1 MGHKP
6 NPYFLSKE
14 KGLTTH
20 ESTLKVTMG
29 NGALEQLKNYKEGR
43 MAIVLDTYLLQSD
56 LLKRLTEDILAEKEY
71 KIICDVR
78 EEPSYEAIDPFIPVI
93 QEYAPR
99 YILAIGGGSTMDTA
113 KALWAFYECPEI
125 TWEKALKGLPTFPGK
140 AVLIAVPT
148 TSGTGAETTSA
159 AVYKKYDG
167 TKALWINKAIR
178 PMEAFLDY
186 SLLESIPQ
194 KVVVNAGIDALAHVV
209 GALSCEACNIMEHMI
224 STQVAVNILKALP
237 KSCKGDLQARAIMHV
252 CAHLAGDEIENAGGG
267 LEHKLDMFAKA
278 YHIPHGEVIGIFLP
292 YTMLY
297 LMRENHY
304 LDIAEQLG
312 MPGETSDEKQKALID
327 FIWKM
332 YDEIGMPKTLQ
343 EIGIS
348 EEEFMANIPT
358 YIEMV
363 KEIGHIYWIRG
374 FKGDDT
380 LEELYK
386 QAYYGL
392 TKGRRKEIK

>member
-6 NPYFLSKE
+6 NPYFLSE
-14 KGLTTH
+14 KKKLTAH

-29 NGALEQLKNYKEGR
+29 DGALEQLRNYDEGR
-43 MAIVLDTYLLQSD
+43 IAIVLDTYLLES
-56 LLKRLTEDILAEKEY
+56 DILKKLKEEILAGREY
-71 KIICDVR
+71 KIICDVK

-113 KALWAFYECPEI
+113 KALWSFYECPEL
-125 TWEKALKGLPTFPGK
+125 TWEKALKGLPAFPGK

-148 TSGTGAETTSA
+148 TSGTGAEATGA

-167 TKALWINKAIR
+167 TKALWIDKAIR
-178 PMEAFLDY
+178 PKEAFLDF
-186 SLLESIPQ
+186 SLLDSIPQ
-194 KVVVNAGIDALAHVV
+194 KVIVNAGVDALAHVV

-224 STQVAVNILKALP
+224 STQVAVSILKALP
-237 KSCKGDLQARAIMHV
+237 KSCRKDADARAVMHV

-278 YHIPHGEVIGIFLP
+278 YHLPHGEVIGIFLP

-297 LMRENHY
+297 LIREDHY

-312 MPGETSDEKQKALID
+312 MPGETPYEKQRALID

-332 YDEIGMPKTLQ
+332 YDEIELPKTLR
-343 EIGIS
+343 ETGIP
-348 EEEFMANIPT
+348 EEEFVAAIPS

-363 KEIGHIYWIRG
+363 KEIGHIYWIKG
-374 FKGDDT
+374 FQGDDT
-380 LEELYK
+380 LEGLYK

-392 TKGRRKEIK
+392 TE

>member
-6 NPYFLSKE
+6 NPYFLSE
-14 KGLTTH
+14 KKKLTAH

-29 NGALEQLKNYKEGR
+29 DGALEQLRNYDEGR
-43 MAIVLDTYLLQSD
+43 IAIVLDTYLLES
-56 LLKRLTEDILAEKEY
+56 DILKKLKEEILAGREY
-71 KIICDVR
+71 KIICDVK
-78 EEPSYEAIDPFIPVI
+78 EEPSYEAIDPFIPAI

-113 KALWAFYECPEI
+113 KALWSFYECPEL
-125 TWEKALKGLPTFPGK
+125 TWERALNGLPAFPGK

-148 TSGTGAETTSA
+148 TSGTGAEATGA

-167 TKALWINKAIR
+167 TKALWIDKAIR
-178 PMEAFLDY
+178 PKEAFLDF
-186 SLLESIPQ
+186 SLLDSIPQ
-194 KVVVNAGIDALAHVV
+194 KVIVNAGVDALAHVV

-224 STQVAVNILKALP
+224 STQVAVSILKALP
-237 KSCKGDLQARAIMHV
+237 KSCRKDADARAVMHV

-278 YHIPHGEVIGIFLP
+278 YHLPHGEVIGIFLP

-297 LMRENHY
+297 LIREDHY
-304 LDIAEQLG
+304 LDIAQQLG
-312 MPGETSDEKQKALID
+312 MPGETSYEKQRALID

-332 YDEIGMPKTLQ
+332 YDEIGLPKTLR
-343 EIGIS
+343 ETGIP
-348 EEEFMANIPT
+348 EEEFVAAIPS
-358 YIEMV
+358 YIDMV
-363 KEIGHIYWIRG
+363 KEIGHIYWIKG
-374 FKGDDT
+374 FQGDDT
-380 LEELYK
+380 LEGLYK

-392 TKGRRKEIK
+392 TE

>member
-6 NPYFLSKE
+6 NPYFLSEK
-14 KGLTTH
+14 KGLTAH

-29 NGALEQLKNYKEGR
+29 GGALEQLRNYKEGR
-43 MAIVLDTYLLQSD
+43 IAIVLDTYLLESKV
-56 LLKRLTEDILAEKEY
+56 LKKLKEEILAEREY
-71 KIICDVR
+71 KIICDVK
-78 EEPSYEAIDPFIPVI
+78 EEPSYEAIDPFIPVV

-113 KALWAFYECPEI
+113 KALWSFYECPEL
-125 TWEKALKGLPTFPGK
+125 TWEKALKGLPAFPGK

-148 TSGTGAETTSA
+148 TSGTGAEATGA

-167 TKALWINKAIR
+167 TKALWIDKAIR
-178 PMEAFLDY
+178 PKEAFLDY

-194 KVVVNAGIDALAHVV
+194 KVIVNAGVDALAHVI

-224 STQVAVNILKALP
+224 STQVAVSILKALP
-237 KSCKGDLQARAIMHV
+237 KSCRKDADARAVMHV

-278 YHIPHGEVIGIFLP
+278 YHLPHGEVIGIFLP

-297 LMRENHY
+297 LIRENHY
-304 LDIAEQLG
+304 LDIAKQLG
-312 MPGETSDEKQKALID
+312 MPGETPCEKQRALVD
-327 FIWKM
+327 LIWKI
-332 YDEIGMPKTLQ
+332 YDEIGLPKTLR
-343 EIGIS
+343 ETGIP
-348 EEEFMANIPT
+348 EEEFIAAIPS

-363 KEIGHIYWIRG
+363 KEIGHIYWIKG
-374 FKGDDT
+374 FQGDDT
-380 LEELYK
+380 LEGLYK

-392 TKGRRKEIK
+392 TE